1 MCYAVD
7 AVAAPAAPSAE
18 SREQLLALIRGFRVS
33 QAIYVATRL
42 GIPDLLAEGPR
53 AIGDLAEAA
62 GAHARSLGRLL
73 MFLASVGVL
82 DKVGP
87 DRFALTP
94 VAAALRTDV
103 PGSVRSSVL
112 FQLNDSHWRSW
123 GDLLHS
129 VRTGETAFNHVDG
142 KGLFDYLAQNP
153 EVSAL
158 FNQGMLGNSP
168 AHAQLIARSYDFAG
182 MKTVIDVG
190 AGRGRLI
197 ATILAEHPHLKGV
210 LFDQPHV
217 LPEARTL
224 IEEAGVV
231 PRCELVGGDFFKN
244 VPAGGHAYILRN
256 IIHDWQ
262 DEEAITILTACRR
275 AMTDGTRLV
284 LVERQLPDDP
294 RAEPLVF
301 LADLEMLVNVGGR
314 ERTTEEYAALFAR
327 SGLELA
333 RTISLGGTKDAMG
346 HYLVEA
352 RPA

>member
-1 MCYAVD
+1 
-7 AVAAPAAPSAE
+7 VAAPTAE

-53 AIGDLAEAA
+53 AIDELAEAA
-62 GAHARSLGRLL
+62 DAHATSLCRLL

-94 VAAALRTDV
+94 IAAALRKDV

-112 FQLNDSHWRSW
+112 FQLNDSHWRPW
-123 GDLLHS
+123 GHLLHS
-129 VRTGETAFNHVDG
+129 VRTGETAFNHVHG
-142 KGLFDYLAQNP
+142 KGLFDYLAQHP
-153 EVSAL
+153 ELSTL

-190 AGRGRLI
+190 AGCGRLI
-197 ATILAEHPHLKGV
+197 ATILAEHPHLKGL

-217 LPEARTL
+217 LPDARTL
-224 IEEAGVV
+224 IEEAGVAQ
-231 PRCELVGGDFFKN
+231 RCEFVGGDFFKN
-244 VPAGGHAYILRN
+244 VPADGDAYILRN

-262 DEEAITILTACRR
+262 DEEAVTILAACRR
-275 AMTDGTRLV
+275 AMTGGARLV

-294 RAEPLVF
+294 RAAPPAF

-314 ERTTEEYAALFAR
+314 ERRTEEYAALFER

-333 RTISLGGTKDAMG
+333 RTISLGSSKDAMG
-346 HYLVEA
+346 HYLVEG

>member
-1 MCYAVD
+1 
-7 AVAAPAAPSAE
+7 VAAPTAPTAE

-42 GIPDLLAEGPR
+42 DIPDLLAEGPR
-53 AIGDLAEAA
+53 GYGDLAEAV
-62 GAHARSLGRLL
+62 GAHAPSLGRLL

-94 VAAALRTDV
+94 IAAALRKDV

-112 FQLNDSHWRSW
+112 FQLNDSHWRPW
-123 GDLLHS
+123 GNLLHS
-129 VRTGETAFNHVDG
+129 VRTGKPAFNHVHG

-168 AHAQLIARSYDFAG
+168 AHAQLIARSYHFAG

-217 LPEARTL
+217 LPDARTL
-224 IEEAGVV
+224 IEEAGVAQ
-231 PRCELVGGDFFKN
+231 RCEFVGGDFFKN
-244 VPAGGHAYILRN
+244 VPAGGDAYILRN

-262 DEEAITILTACRR
+262 NEEAGTILAACRR
-275 AMTDGTRLV
+275 AMTDGARLV

-294 RAEPLVF
+294 RAAPAVF

-314 ERTTEEYAALFAR
+314 ERTTEEYAALFER
-327 SGLELA
+327 SGLQLA
-333 RTISLGGTKDAMG
+333 RTISLGNSQDAMG

-352 RPA
+352 RPV

>member
-1 MCYAVD
+1 
-7 AVAAPAAPSAE
+7 VAAPTAPTAE

-62 GAHARSLGRLL
+62 GAHTTSLGRLL

-87 DRFALTP
+87 DRFTLTP
-94 VAAALRTDV
+94 IAAALRKDV

-112 FQLNDSHWRSW
+112 FQLDDSHWRPW
-123 GDLLHS
+123 GNLLHS
-129 VRTGETAFNHVDG
+129 VRTGETAFNHVHG

-168 AHAQLIARSYDFAG
+168 AHAQLIARNYDFAG

-190 AGRGRLI
+190 GGRGRLI
-197 ATILAEHPHLKGV
+197 AEILAEHPHLKGV

-217 LPEARTL
+217 LPDARTL
-224 IEEAGVV
+224 IGEAGVAQ
-231 PRCELVGGDFFKN
+231 RCEFVGGDFFKN
-244 VPAGGHAYILRN
+244 VPAGGDAYILRN

-262 DEEAITILTACRR
+262 DEEAVTILAACRR
-275 AMTDGTRLV
+275 AMTDGARLV

-294 RAEPLVF
+294 GAAPPVF

-314 ERTTEEYAALFAR
+314 ERTTEEYAALFER

-333 RTISLGGTKDAMG
+333 RTVSLGSSKDAMG
-346 HYLVEA
+346 HCLVEA
-352 RPA
+352 RPV

>member
-1 MCYAVD
+1 M
-7 AVAAPAAPSAE
+7 AAPTAPTAE
-18 SREQLLALIRGFRVS
+18 SREQLLAVIRGFRVS

-62 GAHARSLGRLL
+62 GAHATSLRRLL

-82 DKVGP
+82 DKVRP

-94 VAAALRTDV
+94 IAAALRKDV

-112 FQLNDSHWRSW
+112 FQLNDSHWRPW
-123 GDLLHS
+123 GNLLHS
-129 VRTGETAFNHVDG
+129 VRTGETAFNHVHG

-158 FNQGMLGNSP
+158 FTQGVLGNSP
-168 AHAQLIARSYDFAG
+168 AHAQMIARSYDFVG

-210 LFDQPHV
+210 LFDRPPV
-217 LPEARTL
+217 LPDARTL
-224 IEEAGVV
+224 IEEAGVAQ
-231 PRCELVGGDFFKN
+231 RCKFVGGDFFKN
-244 VPAGGHAYILRN
+244 VPAGSDAYILRN

-262 DEEAITILTACRR
+262 DEEAVTVLAACRR
-275 AMTDGTRLV
+275 AMTDRARLG

-294 RAEPLVF
+294 PRGAAGVPCRSGDARERRRPRAHNGGVCGAVRAERARARANNIAREQQGRDGPLP
-301 LADLEMLVNVGGR
+301 R
-314 ERTTEEYAALFAR
+314 RSTAR
-327 SGLELA
+327 LNWS
-333 RTISLGGTKDAMG
+333 
-346 HYLVEA
+346 
-352 RPA
+352 

>member
-1 MCYAVD
+1 MAV
-7 AVAAPAAPSAE
+7 PAAPSAE

-42 GIPDLLAEGPR
+42 GIPDLLADGPR
-53 AIGDLAEAA
+53 AIGELAEAA
-62 GAHARSLGRLL
+62 GAHTRSLGRLL

-87 DRFALTP
+87 NRFALTP

-103 PGSVRSSVL
+103 PGSVRSSLL
-112 FQLNDSHWRSW
+112 FLLNDSHWRSW

-129 VRTGETAFNHVDG
+129 VRTGETAFNHVHG

-190 AGRGRLI
+190 GGRGRLI
-197 ATILAEHPHLKGV
+197 ATLLAEHPHLKGI
-210 LFDQPHV
+210 LFEQPHV

-224 IEEAGVV
+224 VEEAGVAQ
-231 PRCELVGGDFFKN
+231 RCELVGGDFFKN
-244 VPAGGHAYILRN
+244 VPAGGDAYILRN

-262 DEEAITILTACRR
+262 DAEAVAILAACRR

-294 RAEPLVF
+294 RAEPGVF

-314 ERTTEEYAALFAR
+314 ERTTDEYATLFKR

-333 RTISLGGTKDAMG
+333 RTVSLGGSKDAMG

-352 RPA
+352 RPTIVRDAS